1 MTLGDSACFSSGV
14 LLYFHITLTSCSSC
28 WYVLAAPAGASGV
41 LLALRDLAYVA
52 RAYCV
57 TLCSLW
63 LFIWV
68 GASRPGWGLE
78 GVWAGLVL
86 FFALR
91 CCQSLGRLL
100 WLGAGRDKGMGL
112 DGVSAA

>member
-1 MTLGDSACFSSGV
+1 MALSLDLV
-14 LLYFHITLTSCSSC
+14 LISLARL
-28 WYVLAAPAGASGV
+28 LAAPAGASGV
-41 LLALRDLAYVA
+41 LLARRDLAYVA

-63 LFIWV
+63 LFMWV

-100 WLGAGRDKGMGL
+100 WLGRGPGRDQGL
-112 DGVSAA
+112 GLGGAPAA